1 MTRTSRFLITLL
13 FCAAGAGPAGAAITV
28 CNQTSYV
35 LYTALGYQAGSQAV
49 TQGWTRIA
57 PGDCVAPKSQ
67 PPSAASSFLAA
78 RSSQAQS
85 GPSHVWGGR
94 LRYCVKDTDFTLH
107 TALGAQAC
115 ADDDAFL
122 LPFAPI
128 DTHGRKSWTTTL
140 TESPRID
147 SLEVAR
153 AVGIARLL
161 GDIGYKIGPGANK
174 TYGEALKKFRTRMK
188 LPEKVSIDDLFDA
201 LETEALKVTA
211 PAGYSICNDSDG
223 DIWAALGLKQGN
235 DWLSRGWWHVA
246 PAACAEAI
254 TAPLSA
260 DKIYLLAERSGRS
273 LLVTGTDKF
282 CITDIEFETHG
293 RDKCANRGLV
303 EAGFAATNTKGVT
316 GYAAH
321 IGNKGL
327 LPVVVENGVRAN

>member
-35 LYTALGYQAGSQAV
+35 LYTALGYQEGSQAV

-57 PGDCVAPKSQ
+57 PGDCIAPKAQ
-67 PPSAASSFLAA
+67 PPSASFYFLAA

-85 GPSHVWGGR
+85 GPSHVWGGP
-94 LRYCVKDTDFTLH
+94 LRYCVKDVDFNLRTP
-107 TALGAQAC
+107 LGAQAC
-115 ADDDAFL
+115 AADDAFL
-122 LPFAPI
+122 LPFAPV
-128 DTHGRKSWTTTL
+128 DTHGAQSWTTTL
-140 TESPRID
+140 TESPRIN
-147 SLEVAR
+147 SLDMAR
-153 AVGIARLL
+153 ATGIARLL
-161 GDIGYKIGPGANK
+161 GDVGYKVGVGANK
-174 TYGEALKKFRTRMK
+174 TYADALKKFRARMK
-188 LPEKVSIDDLFDA
+188 LPDKASVDDLFDA
-201 LETEALKVTA
+201 LETEALKVAA

-246 PAACAEAI
+246 PGACAKAI
-254 TAPLSA
+254 TAALA
-260 DKIYLLAERSGRS
+260 TDNIYLLAERGGHS
-273 LLVTGTDKF
+273 LLVTGADKF

-293 RDKCANRGLV
+293 RDKCAGHGLG

-327 LPVVVENGVRAN
+327 LPAAQSKPPAP